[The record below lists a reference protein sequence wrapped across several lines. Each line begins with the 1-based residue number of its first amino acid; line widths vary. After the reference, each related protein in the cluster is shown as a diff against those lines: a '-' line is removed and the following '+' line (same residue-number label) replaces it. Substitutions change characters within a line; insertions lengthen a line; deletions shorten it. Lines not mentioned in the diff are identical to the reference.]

1 MKNTSY
7 ISIGSNIGNKIKN
20 LSDAIEHLENNEKI
34 IITQMSSVYL
44 TEPKYFTKQD
54 DFFNMVLSLSTDLE
68 PLDLLCY
75 TQFIENKMGREK
87 SLYKNRPRIIDLDI
101 LTFNNVEIKHADLVI
116 PHPFIAERRF
126 ILEPFN
132 EISPSFSLPGSKKSI
147 NELLNVLKDSLKVVK
162 LQT

>member
-7 ISIGSNIGNKIKN
+7 ISLGSNIGNKIKN
-20 LSDAIEHLENNEKI
+20 LRDAIEHLENNEKI

-54 DFFNMVLSLSTDLE
+54 DFYNIVLSLSTDLE

-75 TQFIENKMGREK
+75 NQSVENKMGRK
-87 SLYKNRPRIIDLDI
+87 KNLYKNRPRVIDIDI
-101 LTFNNVEIKHADLVI
+101 LTFNNVKIKQNNLVI
-116 PHPFIAERRF
+116 PHPFITERRF

-132 EISPSFSLPGSKKSI
+132 EISPSFYLPGSKKSI